1 MKPKSISY
9 LVLLVILSTGCSEDR
24 RSDPSKLSVWIT
36 HNDEEREVFEEVCRD
51 FEKGH
56 LAETGQTVQIETYR
70 VPFDGLLP
78 KLRTVA
84 ASRRAPDICR
94 VDVAHVVPMAYG
106 QAILPLN
113 EIDGFPAASVEAARK
128 TYVPAAVDSCL
139 FALPGEE
146 PKLWGVPE
154 QTNTVVLFYN
164 RAHFRGKAERLRQ
177 LGCDPER
184 APRTWEEFSRYC
196 EALTDPETG
205 RYGFAME
212 LKLWWSMAFLNT
224 FAAPFVQF
232 SETTGFRC
240 ALSDPTTIQAL
251 EYMVSL
257 YQDPITVN
265 GIKTRREAGAWQSG
279 AVQKD
284 QGFMNGQY
292 SMIFTGPWRLKTFE
306 DAGLDFGVSTIPEG
320 PAGSSSNVGGQNMV
334 VFRSCPNP
342 PLALKFLL
350 YLGSRPVQ
358 IKWASRLGQI
368 PVRPDVFDLVD
379 VTKQPRLRTF
389 FDQMLT
395 ARARPTI
402 PRYDRLEEIVNVE
415 IEQAVK
421 GEKSVKS
428 ALEDAC
434 QRVDHEMFG
443 DHQTSP

>member
-1 MKPKSISY
+1 
-9 LVLLVILSTGCSEDR
+9 
-24 RSDPSKLSVWIT
+24 
-36 HNDEEREVFEEVCRD
+36 
-51 FEKGH
+51 
-56 LAETGQTVQIETYR
+56 
-70 VPFDGLLP
+70 
-78 KLRTVA
+78 
-84 ASRRAPDICR
+84 
-94 VDVAHVVPMAYG
+94 
-106 QAILPLN
+106 
-113 EIDGFPAASVEAARK
+113 
-128 TYVPAAVDSCL
+128 
-139 FALPGEE
+139 
-146 PKLWGVPE
+146 
-154 QTNTVVLFYN
+154 
-164 RAHFRGKAERLRQ
+164 
-177 LGCDPER
+177 
-184 APRTWEEFSRYC
+184 
-196 EALTDPETG
+196 
-205 RYGFAME
+205 
-212 LKLWWSMAFLNT
+212 
-224 FAAPFVQF
+224 
-232 SETTGFRC
+232 
-240 ALSDPTTIQAL
+240 
-251 EYMVSL
+251 
-257 YQDPITVN
+257 
-265 GIKTRREAGAWQSG
+265 
-279 AVQKD
+279 
-284 QGFMNGQY
+284 MNGQY